1 MATAISIQTTVNAGR
16 SKAWTCMTRP
26 EHITQWNFA
35 SPEWWCPSASMELVV
50 GGKFSWRMEAKDGSM
65 GFDFGGTIT
74 AFEDGNSLE
83 YELED
88 GRKVQIEFKEVNG
101 QTTIMETFEPEDQ
114 NPIEMQRA
122 GWQAI
127 LDNFKK
133 HCESFE

>member
-1 MATAISIQTTVNAGR
+1 MDLHDE
-16 SKAWTCMTRP
+16 TRT
-26 EHITQWNFA
+26 HYT
-35 SPEWWCPSASMELVV
+35 MELVV
-50 GGKFSWRMEAKDGSM
+50 GGKFSWRIEAKDGSM
-65 GFDFGGTIT
+65 GFYFGGTIT

-88 GRKVQIEFKEVNG
+88 GRNVQIEFKEVNG

-114 NPIEMQRA
+114 NLIEMQRA

-133 HCESFE
+133 HCESME